1 MNILYFDEIDSTN
14 NRAKQLGEEGADEG
28 TVVIADHQTGG
39 RGRVGRSF
47 DSPKGEGLYLSILL
61 RPEIRPDRAPQLT
74 PLAALAVRKALY
86 ETAGLE
92 TKIKWPNDIVRN
104 GKKLCGILTEM
115 SMTGNAVSH
124 VVVGIG
130 INVHQKAFPT
140 EISEVATSVFL
151 ESGIETSRKELA
163 NCLLTAF
170 FSYYEEFLKTTDLA
184 NFLEEYDSALINRGE
199 KVSVLDPKDP
209 YTGIAEG
216 IDESGAL
223 LVRTGEEIRKVSSGE
238 VSVRGVYGYV

>member
-39 RGRVGRSF
+39 RGRIGRSF
-47 DSPKGEGLYLSILL
+47 DSPKGQGLYLSILL
-61 RPEIRPDRAPQLT
+61 RPEIPSDRAPQLT

-86 ETAGLE
+86 LTAGLE

-115 SMTGNAVSH
+115 SMTGSAVSH

-130 INVHQKAFPT
+130 VNVHQKDFPG
-140 EISEVATSVFL
+140 ELSEVATSVYL
-151 ESGIETSRKELA
+151 ESGKEISRKELA
-163 NCLLTAF
+163 DCLLTAF
-170 FSYYEEFLKTTDLA
+170 FSYYEDFLETTDLTD
-184 NFLEEYDSALINRGE
+184 FLEEYDSVLINRGE
-199 KVSVLDPKDP
+199 TVKVLDPKEP

-216 IDESGAL
+216 IDASGAL
-223 LVRTGEEIRKVSSGE
+223 LVRTGEGIRMVSSGE